1 MMSADPAPHL
11 SPTTTIA
18 LPWKAPSFAVV
29 KGIIHATGAKPKM
42 KLKSLMLSSNAAE
55 PDIVIRPIP
64 GALAMAVLPSP
75 KLSNGRLTP
84 SHTWPAIA
92 APYSQAWPL

>member
-1 MMSADPAPHL
+1 
-11 SPTTTIA
+11 
-18 LPWKAPSFAVV
+18 V

-64 GALAMAVLPSP
+64 GALAMAVPPSP
-75 KLSNGRLTP
+75 KLSNGG
-84 SHTWPAIA
+84 SHHPTLGQQLPHHIA
-92 APYSQAWPL
+92 KLGRYESPFVRPKQNIGPLGPLS